1 MIEDNNKHSDMKM
14 ERCSL
19 VLFIFISVTSGKVS
33 LYLSSDETESLYGIK
48 TTGLFYITEGV
59 VNKYAMNFQHQ
70 VLQVDNLS

>member
-1 MIEDNNKHSDMKM
+1 MNVIKM

-19 VLFIFISVTSGKVS
+19 VLFIFISVTSAKVS

-70 VLQVDNLS
+70 VLPADKSS